1 VRIAFLG
8 FGLIS
13 GSMARALR
21 ASPDAAGW
29 DLAAWSPSGTGAAAA
44 LADGVIDRA
53 AADVPATIDGA
64 DLVVLGGPATA
75 CLDLLDGLAG
85 PWSGALSAT
94 AVVTDVAS
102 TKAVLLAR
110 ADALG
115 IRYVGGHPMAGL
127 DTAGYA
133 ASTATLF
140 VDRPWV
146 IVPGAAAA
154 PGDGDVVAALAR
166 ACHARP
172 VLMDAAE
179 HDAAV
184 AAISHLPLV
193 LAAALVEAVSGPAG
207 APRPDWP
214 QAAGLAAG
222 GWRDMTRLARGDA
235 AMGAGILAT
244 NGPAVAT
251 RLRDLRAVIDD
262 WLAALERPGG
272 PGEAALAERLTA
284 ARTRLEETPGG

>member
-1 VRIAFLG
+1 MRIAFLG

-13 GSMARALR
+13 GSVARALR
-21 ASPDAAGW
+21 ASPESAAW
-29 DLAAWSPSGTGAAAA
+29 PLAAWSPSGAGPASAV
-44 LADGVIDRA
+44 ADGVIDRA
-53 AADVPATIDGA
+53 TPDVLAAIEGA

-75 CLDLLDGLAG
+75 CVELLDGLAG
-85 PWSGALSAT
+85 PWSASLGPDT
-94 AVVTDVAS
+94 VITDVAS
-102 TKAVLLAR
+102 TKAALLAR

-115 IRYVGGHPMAGL
+115 SRYVGGHPMAGL
-127 DTAGYA
+127 DTPGYA
-133 ASTATLF
+133 ASSATLF

-146 IVPGAAAA
+146 IVPGAGAR
-154 PGDGDVVAALAR
+154 DGDAEVVATLAR
-166 ACHARP
+166 VCHARP
-172 VLMDAAE
+172 VVMDAAE

-207 APRPDWP
+207 APRADWP
-214 QAAGLAAG
+214 QAADLAAG

-235 AMGAGILAT
+235 AMGAGILGT
-244 NGPAVAT
+244 NGPAVAA

-272 PGEAALAERLTA
+272 PDETALADRLEA
-284 ARTRLEETPGG
+284 VRTRLGETPRG

>member
-13 GSMARALR
+13 GSVARALR
-21 ASPDAAGW
+21 VSPDATGW
-29 DLAAWSPSGTGAAAA
+29 ELAAWSPSGSGPAAAV
-44 LADGVIDRA
+44 ADGVIDRA
-53 AADVPATIDGA
+53 AADVPGAIEGA

-85 PWSGALSAT
+85 PWSGALAPD

-102 TKAVLLAR
+102 TKGALVDR

-115 IRYVGGHPMAGL
+115 MRYVGGHPMAGL
-127 DTAGYA
+127 DSAGYA

-146 IVPGAAAA
+146 LVPGARAGERDTDA
-154 PGDGDVVAALAR
+154 VAAVAR
-166 ACHARP
+166 ACRARP
-172 VLMDAAE
+172 VVMEAAE

-193 LAAALVEAVSGPAG
+193 LAAALVEAVSGPADTT
-207 APRPDWP
+207 RPDWP

-222 GWRDMTRLARGDA
+222 GWRDTTRLARGDA

-244 NGPAVAT
+244 NGPAVAA
-251 RLRDLRAVIDD
+251 RLHDLRAAIDE

-272 PGEAALAERLTA
+272 PDEAALAERLEA
-284 ARTRLEETPGG
+284 ARARLEEAPGG